1 MNSEM
6 NALEYTF
13 CLSLKEGFELKSQ
26 GSEAKV
32 YGGIFL
38 GRAAVLKE
46 RFQKKYRHP
55 DLDKTLTSERMRAEV
70 RALYKCY
77 ELGIN
82 CPLVYFADLNS
93 RCIIFEEIPNAVTVK
108 EYLKSV
114 LTEHG
119 ISGINALTPLAK
131 TIGEGVA
138 KLHKN
143 DLVHGDLTT
152 SNLLLKQELPNIAGN
167 GSFSVCFIDFGLS
180 KRDVVIEDKAV
191 DLYVLERAVSSSH
204 PNSDEFY
211 ADILESYLKTVG
223 PQACVIADKLEEV
236 RQRGRKRSMVG

>member
-1 MNSEM
+1 
-6 NALEYTF
+6 
-13 CLSLKEGFELKSQ
+13 
-26 GSEAKV
+26 
-32 YGGIFL
+32 
-38 GRAAVLKE
+38 
-46 RFQKKYRHP
+46 
-55 DLDKTLTSERMRAEV
+55 MRAEV
-70 RALYKCY
+70 RALCKCY

-82 CPLVYFADLNS
+82 CPLVYFTDLNS

-119 ISGINALTPLAK
+119 IDGINALTSLAK
-131 TIGEGVA
+131 NIGEGVA

-152 SNLLLKQELPNIAGN
+152 SNLLLKQEELPNIACN

-180 KRDVVIEDKAV
+180 KRDVIVEDKAV

-204 PNSDEFY
+204 PNSDQFY

-223 PQACVIADKLEEV
+223 PQASVIADKLEEV
-236 RQRGRKRSMVG
+236 RQRGRKRSMIG